1 MNNWIFLDRSLNF
14 LGETLILLGE
24 ILVKSVIFPGQCD
37 MLGDPTGHLRAVKSG
52 SKSGGNHRFSSSTM
66 GFSWDF
72 MGFSWFSCD
81 FLGFKWNSMGLH
93 QQKLGFASDVDGR
106 YSELVTSYW
115 NGVYEPT
122 CSWGGQIAGGLIGN
136 FPQKWWVN
144 SGCGPF
150 EAKKRDSD

>member
-1 MNNWIFLDRSLNF
+1 LDRSLNF

-72 MGFSWFSCD
+72 HGISWD
-81 FLGFKWNSMGLH
+81 FHDFHVISWDLNGIQWDFTSKKWDLQVMLME
-93 QQKLGFASDVDGR
+93 D
-106 YSELVTSYW
+106 
-115 NGVYEPT
+115 
-122 CSWGGQIAGGLIGN
+122 IAN
-136 FPQKWWVN
+136 
-144 SGCGPF
+144 
-150 EAKKRDSD
+150 